1 MAAALSSLNV
11 IGVSLEGAKSAAID
25 LYDHV
30 RADVWGSLYWGVIW
44 GCAFV
49 ITFLLVRMLFT
60 RWGDRNITMKTLGV
74 SLLVHLLAGMIS
86 NTVVFGPGGGV
97 VPEEKPGVPIR
108 RVVFEGPNSPGDA
121 AAGHD
126 EDPFEKRSRLPGNSP
141 AWEQA
146 SQPEARSIGR
156 QPTRTLESPA
166 SEIVSDP
173 REMKAESLS
182 ISAPNLA
189 DRPQAAEPAPEAL
202 RDTSKIARPAEMT
215 PARIAE
221 ETAQSRPDA
230 TVRSGSGTRTARGA
244 GDTAPAATDVGMR
257 KRAATSEDLRISA
270 DGPATAS
277 PSPGV
282 SDPQV
287 PAGRKGDPREAP
299 RIGSSNPKS
308 APIRDGDGDA
318 GSPAGAGA
326 PAGRTFTRTGRPG
339 RGTTESEP
347 LGPGRSIGSA
357 TPGAAGPG
365 DRGTADGGG
374 GGGGAG
380 LGDPA
385 TGPRLSGGDS
395 QGGVISPN
403 VMRSGGDGVID
414 KNSSRV
420 PATYRLRT
428 SPQRTKIAID
438 MGANEESEQAVEAS
452 LQWLAANQRPQGYW
466 ETIETI
472 LGREPEKLNF
482 GELGGTARD
491 QQTERARSGFQSE
504 AGLTALAVLAFLG
517 KGYTHEDNTYSDNVD
532 RALRWLV
539 SQQDAQGFLGGKAN
553 RYARMYCHGMATIA
567 LGEAYGM
574 TKDRALREPLA
585 RAVQYIVAAQYPDG
599 SWRYSDWRLLESQ
612 HRKGDMS
619 MFGWQL
625 MALKSARTAGL
636 DVPGTAFDKAV
647 DFLIACGNDTKS
659 RGLSQ
664 SGGLAAYRLG
674 EAPRPAMTAE
684 SLFCKQM
691 LGIKRTNRASAEA
704 VDYLL
709 RNLPQRSKQDLYF
722 WYYGTLAM
730 YNHGGEPWRR
740 WNDALR
746 DNLVADQRTDGDY
759 AGSWNPRFPWGDYG
773 GRVFSTVVS
782 TLCLEVYYR
791 FLPLYQTE
799 EAERLERGT
808 EK

>member
-11 IGVSLEGAKSAAID
+11 IAVSLDGAKSAAID

-74 SLLVHLLAGMIS
+74 SLLVHFLAGMIS
-86 NTVVFGPGGGV
+86 NTVVFGPSSGILS
-97 VPEEKPGVPIR
+97 EEKQGVPIR
-108 RVVFEGPNSPGDA
+108 RVMFEGPNSPGDA
-121 AAGHD
+121 AAGND
-126 EDPFEKRSRLPGNSP
+126 ADPFEKRSMLPGKSP

-146 SQPEARSIGR
+146 SQPEARTIDR
-156 QPTRTLESPA
+156 QPARTLETPA
-166 SEIVSDP
+166 PEIVSDP
-173 REMKAESLS
+173 RTMKGEALSLP
-182 ISAPNLA
+182 APNLA
-189 DRPQAAEPAPEAL
+189 ERPQGPEPTPEAL
-202 RDTSKIARPAEMT
+202 RDTAKISRPAEMT
-215 PARIAE
+215 QSRIAE
-221 ETAQSRPDA
+221 ETAQSRPGP
-230 TVRSGSGTRTARGA
+230 TVRSGSGTRTARGE
-244 GDTAPAATDVGMR
+244 GDTAPATTETGIR
-257 KRAATSEDLRISA
+257 TRAAISEDLRISA
-270 DGPATAS
+270 DGPGTTS
-277 PSPGV
+277 PTPGV
-282 SDPQV
+282 SDPLV

-299 RIGSSNPKS
+299 RIGSSSPKS
-308 APIRDGDGDA
+308 TPIGDNDGDA
-318 GSPAGAGA
+318 GSPASAGA
-326 PAGRTFTRTGRPG
+326 PAGRTFTRVGRPG
-339 RGTTESEP
+339 RSAP
-347 LGPGRSIGSA
+347 DSDSIGPGRSIGSA
-357 TPGAAGPG
+357 APGEAGPES
-365 DRGTADGGG
+365 RGTIDSGGT
-374 GGGGAG
+374 GGGAG
-380 LGDPA
+380 IGNPA

-395 QGGVISPN
+395 QVGVISPN
-403 VMRSGGDGVID
+403 VMRSRGDGVID

-452 LQWLAANQRPQGYW
+452 LQWLAAKQRPQGYW
-466 ETIETI
+466 EPIESV

-491 QQTERARSGFQSE
+491 QQTERARSGFHSE
-504 AGLTALAVLAFLG
+504 SGLTALAVLAFLG
-517 KGYTHEDNTYSDNVD
+517 KGYTHEENTYADNVH

-574 TKDRALREPLA
+574 TRDHALREPLA

-612 HRKGDMS
+612 YRKGDMS

-647 DFLIACGNDTKS
+647 DFLIACGNDMKS

-664 SGGLAAYRLG
+664 AGGLAAYRLN

-773 GRVFSTVVS
+773 GRVFSTAVS

-791 FLPLYQTE
+791 FLPLYQSE
-799 EAERLERGT
+799 EADRV